1 MLSCTASLNQKTNVM
16 KKALLITILFIGF
29 LGANAQSDF
38 KFGVGPNIG
47 IPIGD
52 AGDISSL
59 TIGIEVQ
66 GELNFND
73 KASGIITTG
82 YTHFI
87 GKDYFGVKLSYGAIP
102 ILIGG
107 RVYPSEQFFI
117 GGQIGYGFFTGDA
130 SSGGFAYKPQVGYNT
145 SSVQLG
151 LSYNGISNNGSIS
164 WIALSAI
171 FSFGG
176 SGTASK

>member
-59 TIGIEVQ
+59 TIGVEVQ
-66 GELNFND
+66 GELKFSD
-73 KASGIITTG
+73 KASGIVTTG

-130 SSGGFAYKPQVGYNT
+130 SSGGFFYKTQIGYNNN
-145 SSVQLG
+145 SCLPWFSYYRIFHNNSVYLIS
-151 LSYNGISNNGSIS
+151 LSVI
-164 WIALSAI
+164 LS
-171 FSFGG
+171 
-176 SGTASK
+176 